1 MSRPYT
7 GKVIKHR
14 KEILQK
20 NGDTYIYDQEFQYDP
35 LLKKTLRI
43 SNKLVAKIPKGSD
56 NLFSRIMTMRLER
69 EHRRP

>member
-43 SNKLVAKIPKGSD
+43 SNKLVAKETLIKCFLP
-56 NLFSRIMTMRLER
+56 
-69 EHRRP
+69 